1 MANFKNQLCKLISS
15 IDVIL
20 WKICHVIEYY
30 FQQLVQLYVVFMDV
44 NFLLTIVL
52 DYCTLKKNCYHFS
65 IYLTQKVNIIYCL
78 KYTIY
83 IHKKIIKIITLFIG
97 QDKIMVMT
105 PTLLQI
111 YDFNLE
117 NEQKTAPPVVYPQPI
132 GYRQYKLIS
141 ISEENTNN
149 FSRYTA
155 FSLSNSTI
163 KICDLSNGYN
173 FLDLYNSN
181 E

>member
-1 MANFKNQLCKLISS
+1 ML
-15 IDVIL
+15 
-20 WKICHVIEYY
+20 
-30 FQQLVQLYVVFMDV
+30 
-44 NFLLTIVL
+44 
-52 DYCTLKKNCYHFS
+52 
-65 IYLTQKVNIIYCL
+65 
-78 KYTIY
+78 
-83 IHKKIIKIITLFIG
+83 
-97 QDKIMVMT
+97 VMT

-111 YDFNLE
+111 YDFNWE
-117 NEQKTAPPVVYPQPI
+117 NEQKTAPPLVYPQPI